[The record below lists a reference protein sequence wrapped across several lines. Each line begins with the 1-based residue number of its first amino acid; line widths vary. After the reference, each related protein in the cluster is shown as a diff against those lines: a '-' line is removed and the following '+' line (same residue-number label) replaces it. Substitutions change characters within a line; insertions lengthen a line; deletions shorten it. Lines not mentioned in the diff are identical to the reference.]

1 MKKPRH
7 PHLRRALKGLFV
19 VFLIFVAVLLVRYAR
34 SVDWAHVGDAIAS
47 YRNTT
52 LMAAAALTLTS
63 YLLYCGYDLAARVYS
78 HHSLSTRRVMVITLI
93 SYAFSL
99 NIGAVI
105 GSAGFRY
112 RLYSRSG
119 LHVGTINRIVAFS
132 ISTNWLG
139 YAAVAGTVFAAH
151 VLAPPPNWKIDITGL
166 RLLGFALL
174 AVVVA
179 YLVACRV
186 SHGRVLHVRGR
197 HFRLP
202 SLRLAFLQLVLAS
215 ASWSAMGAILYM
227 LLEQQVAYPVVLGVL
242 LLAAVASAIAHIP
255 AGIGVLEAV
264 FVALLGHAV
273 AQPKLFAALLVY
285 RTFYYLVPLLLGMVL
300 YAAFEAKGKRAALGA
315 GSR

>member
-1 MKKPRH
+1 VKKPSH
-7 PHLRRALKGLFV
+7 PNLRRALKGLFV
-19 VFLIFVAVLLVRYAR
+19 VFLLFVAVLLVRYAR
-34 SVDWAHVGDAIAS
+34 SVDWAHVGQAIAG
-47 YRNTT
+47 YRTTT
-52 LMAAAALTLTS
+52 LIAAAALTMGS

-78 HHSLSTRRVMVITLI
+78 HHALSTRRVMVITLI

-119 LHVGTINRIVAFS
+119 LNVGTINRIVAFS

-151 VLAPPPNWKIDITGL
+151 VLSPPPDWEIDTTGL

-179 YLVACRV
+179 YLIACRV
-186 SHGRVLHVRGR
+186 SHGRVFHLRGR

-202 SLRLAFLQLVLAS
+202 SLRLALLQLMLAS
-215 ASWSAMGAILYM
+215 ANWSVMAA
-227 LLEQQVAYPVVLGVL
+227 LLFVLLGQQVAYPVVLGVL
-242 LLAAVASAIAHIP
+242 LLSAVATAIAHIP

-264 FVALLGHAV
+264 FLALLGHLV
-273 AQPKLFAALLVY
+273 PQPQLFASLLVY
-285 RTFYYLVPLLLGMVL
+285 RAFYYLVPLLLGVVL
-300 YAAFEAKGKRAALGA
+300 YAAFEAKGKREAV
-315 GSR
+315 SDER

>member
-1 MKKPRH
+1 MKKSRH

-19 VFLIFVAVLLVRYAR
+19 VFLIFVGVLLIRYAR
-34 SVDWAHVGDAIAS
+34 SVDWAQVGSAIAS
-47 YRNTT
+47 YRIIT
-52 LMAAAALTLTS
+52 LVTAVALTLTS

-99 NIGAVI
+99 NLGAVI

-119 LHVGTINRIVAFS
+119 LNVGIINRIVAFS

-151 VLAPPPNWKIDITGL
+151 VLSPPPDWEIDTTGL

-174 AVVVA
+174 AIVVA
-179 YLVACRV
+179 YLIACRI
-186 SHGRVLHVRGR
+186 SHDRVFHVRGR

-202 SLRLAFLQLVLAS
+202 SLRLALLQLILAS
-215 ASWSAMGAILYM
+215 ANWSVMAA
-227 LLEQQVAYPVVLGVL
+227 LLFVLLGQQIAYPVVLGVMML
-242 LLAAVASAIAHIP
+242 SAVATAIAHIP

-264 FVALLGHAV
+264 FMALLGHLV
-273 AQPKLFAALLVY
+273 PQPQLFAALLVY
-285 RTFYYLVPLLLGMVL
+285 RAFYYLVPLLLGVVL
-300 YAAFEAKGKRAALGA
+300 YAAFEAKGKREAVSGE
-315 GSR
+315 R

>member
-7 PHLRRALKGLFV
+7 PYLRRALKGLFV

-34 SVDWAHVGDAIAS
+34 SVDWAHVGSAIAS
-47 YRNTT
+47 YRITT
-52 LMAAAALTLTS
+52 LATAAALTLAS
-63 YLLYCGYDLAARVYS
+63 YLLYCGYDLAARIYS
-78 HHSLSTRRVMVITLI
+78 HHSLSTPRVMVITLI

-119 LHVGTINRIVAFS
+119 LNVGIINRIVAFS

-151 VLAPPPNWKIDITGL
+151 VLSPPPDWEIDTSGL

-174 AVVVA
+174 AIVVA
-179 YLVACRV
+179 YLVACRL
-186 SHGRVLHVRGR
+186 SHGRVFHVRGR

-202 SLRLAFLQLVLAS
+202 SLRLALLQLALAS
-215 ASWSAMGAILYM
+215 ANWSVMAA
-227 LLEQQVAYPVVLGVL
+227 LLFVLLGQKVEYPVVLGVMML
-242 LLAAVASAIAHIP
+242 SAVATAIAHIP

-264 FVALLGHAV
+264 FLALLRHLV
-273 AQPKLFAALLVY
+273 PQPQLFAALLVY
-285 RTFYYLVPLLLGMVL
+285 RAFYYLVPLLIGIVL
-300 YAAFEAKGKRAALGA
+300 YAAFEAKGKRAAA
-315 GSR
+315 TS

>member
-1 MKKPRH
+1 MKKARH
-7 PHLRRALKGLFV
+7 PRLRRALKGLFV

-47 YRNTT
+47 YRGTT
-52 LMAAAALTLTS
+52 LAVAAALTLVS
-63 YLLYCGYDLAARVYS
+63 YLVYCGFDLVARVYS

-99 NIGAVI
+99 NLGAVI

-119 LHVGTINRIVAFS
+119 LNVGTINRIVAFS

-151 VLAPPPNWKIDITGL
+151 VLTPPPSWNIDITGL

-174 AVVVA
+174 AVAAA

-186 SHGRVLHVRGR
+186 SHGRVFHIRGR
-197 HFRLP
+197 HFRFP
-202 SLRLAFLQLVLAS
+202 SLRLALLQLVLAS
-215 ASWSAMGAILYM
+215 ASWCGMGAILYV
-227 LLEQQVAYPVVLGVL
+227 LLGQQIAYPVVLGVL

-264 FVALLGHAV
+264 FFALLGHVV
-273 AQPKLFAALLVY
+273 AQPQLFAALLVY
-285 RTFYYLVPLLLGMVL
+285 RTFYYLVPLVVAVVL
-300 YAAFEAKGKRAALGA
+300 YAAFEVREKRGA
-315 GSR
+315 

>member
-1 MKKPRH
+1 MKKARH
-7 PHLRRALKGLFV
+7 PRLRRALKGLFV

-34 SVDWAHVGDAIAS
+34 SVDWAYVGDAIAS
-47 YRNTT
+47 YRGTT
-52 LMAAAALTLTS
+52 LAAAAALTLVS
-63 YLLYCGYDLAARVYS
+63 YLVYCGFDLVARVYS

-99 NIGAVI
+99 NLGAVI

-119 LHVGTINRIVAFS
+119 LNVGTINRIVAFS

-151 VLAPPPNWKIDITGL
+151 VLTPPPSWNIDITGL

-174 AVVVA
+174 AVAAA

-186 SHGRVLHVRGR
+186 SHGRVFHIRGR
-197 HFRLP
+197 HFRFP
-202 SLRLAFLQLVLAS
+202 SLRLALLQLVLAS
-215 ASWSAMGAILYM
+215 ASWCGMGAILYV
-227 LLEQQVAYPVVLGVL
+227 LLGQQIAYPVVLGVL

-264 FVALLGHAV
+264 FFALLGHVV
-273 AQPKLFAALLVY
+273 AQPQLFAALLVY
-285 RTFYYLVPLLLGMVL
+285 RTFYYLIPLVVAVLL
-300 YAAFEAKGKRAALGA
+300 YAAFEVRGKRGA
-315 GSR
+315 

>member
-7 PHLRRALKGLFV
+7 PYWRRALKWLFA
-19 VFLIFVAVLLVRYAR
+19 VFLIFVAVLLFRYAR
-34 SVDWAHVGDAIAS
+34 SVDWAHVGSAIAG
-47 YRNTT
+47 YRFTT
-52 LMAAAALTLTS
+52 LATAAALTLAS
-63 YLLYCGYDLAARVYS
+63 YLLYCGYDLAARRYS
-78 HHSLSTRRVMVITLI
+78 HHSLSTPRVMAIAFI

-119 LHVGTINRIVAFS
+119 LNVGTINRVVAFS

-151 VLAPPPNWKIDITGL
+151 VLAPPPDWEIDTSGL

-174 AVVVA
+174 AIVLA
-179 YLVACRV
+179 YLVACRL
-186 SHGRVLHVRGR
+186 SHGRVFHVRGR

-202 SLRLAFLQLVLAS
+202 SLRLALLQLIVAGANWSIMAALLFVLL
-215 ASWSAMGAILYM
+215 GQKI
-227 LLEQQVAYPVVLGVL
+227 EYPVVLGVMML
-242 LLAAVASAIAHIP
+242 SAVATAIAHIP

-264 FVALLGHAV
+264 FLALLGHLMP
-273 AQPKLFAALLVY
+273 QPQLFAALLVY
-285 RTFYYLVPLLLGMVL
+285 RAFYYLVPLLLGIVM
-300 YAAFEAKGKRAALGA
+300 YAAFEAKGKRMAAA
-315 GSR
+315 GGS